1 MDIVQMG
8 VDLLSKQMGSS
19 GADANSL
26 SNALSGLLGDGQ
38 GGVDLAGLASKMA
51 SSGDLGNILNSW
63 LGDGANSAITAESL
77 TGLLGDSKIAEFAS
91 QLGTDPQSAANGLA
105 DVLPQL
111 VDKSSSGGSLLDS
124 VGGMDGLL
132 GAARSFL
139 K

>member
-8 VDLLSKQMGSS
+8 VDLLSKQLGSQT
-19 GADANSL
+19 DANSL

-38 GGVDLAGLASKMA
+38 GNIDLAGLAGKMA
-51 SSGDLGNILNSW
+51 SSGELGNILNSW

-77 TGLLGDSKIAEFAS
+77 TNLLGDSKISEFAS
-91 QLGTDPQSAANGLA
+91 QVGTDSQSAASGLA

-111 VDKSSSGGSLLDS
+111 MDKSSSGGSLLDS
-124 VGGMDGLL
+124 VGGLDGLL
-132 GAARSFL
+132 GAASSFL